1 MSETTITINAQESTK
16 WDPNQEGPRFKEFL
30 NLKKKIMILLMKT
43 KFQINLLQLFLNVLT
58 LVLKL
63 KNFLQLG

>member
-30 NLKKKIMILLMKT
+30 NLKKKIMIP
-43 KFQINLLQLFLNVLT
+43 
-58 LVLKL
+58 
-63 KNFLQLG
+63 